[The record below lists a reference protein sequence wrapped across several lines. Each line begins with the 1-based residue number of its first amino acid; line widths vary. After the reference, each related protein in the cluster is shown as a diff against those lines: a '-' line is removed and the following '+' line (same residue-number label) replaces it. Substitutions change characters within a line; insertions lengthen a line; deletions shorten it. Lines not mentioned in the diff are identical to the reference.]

1 MKALHLEWRYNPG
14 YTRFMKTAVSIP
26 DPVFHA
32 ADSLARRLGMS
43 RSQLFRE
50 ALEAYI
56 SAHDGENV
64 REALDDVYSSES
76 SSLDSVL
83 VQLQSASLSDEEW

>member
-1 MKALHLEWRYNPG
+1 MKAGITQVILSI
-14 YTRFMKTAVSIP
+14 MKTAVSIP

-32 ADSLARRLGMS
+32 AESLARRLGMS

-56 SAHDGENV
+56 SAHDGEKI
-64 REALDDVYSSES
+64 REVLDDVYSIES
-76 SSLDSVL
+76 SDLDSAL
-83 VQLQSASLSDEEW
+83 AQLQLASLPDEEW